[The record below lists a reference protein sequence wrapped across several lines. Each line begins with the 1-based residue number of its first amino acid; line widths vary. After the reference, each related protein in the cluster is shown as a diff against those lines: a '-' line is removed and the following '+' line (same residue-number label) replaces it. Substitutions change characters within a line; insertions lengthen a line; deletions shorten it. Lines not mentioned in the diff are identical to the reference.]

1 MKEAQTRFFPEPM
14 VYDQES
20 KQKVSTL
27 GFSFLE
33 MKIVLYFQPMKYI
46 TLVNQSPE
54 HDGEGNISY
63 F

>member
-1 MKEAQTRFFPEPM
+1 MRMKEAQTRFFPEPM

-20 KQKVSTL
+20 KQ
-27 GFSFLE
+27 
-33 MKIVLYFQPMKYI
+33 MKYI

-54 HDGEGNISY
+54 HDGEGNVSY